1 MAGLDQIQAFLEVAR
16 SGSFARA
23 SERLSVPRSTVSA
36 RVRSLEDQLTVRLLH
51 RTTRRVALT
60 DEGRRYLMHCEEAMR
75 RLDEAESEVRRSN
88 RIEGTIRI
96 TVPVDLPKAPLAD
109 LIISFTALHP
119 DIHIDIVATDEVL
132 DLIEKNIDLA
142 IRGGAPGNKDLVARK
157 LGEGRL
163 CFFASPDYIA
173 AHLPTRGVSLG
184 DEQVILDPVRRLP
197 SKHGAKARRARI
209 DTRNFDLARA
219 LAIRSQGVALLP
231 EGMCVAE
238 LKSGALQEVKCDVG
252 IAPLPLYLVMPT
264 RRHVPTRVRT
274 FVDFLTEPAR
284 QRTFL

>member
-1 MAGLDQIQAFLEVAR
+1 MASLDQIQAFLEVAR

-60 DEGRRYLMHCEEAMR
+60 DEGRRYLTHCEEAMR
-75 RLDEAESEVRRSN
+75 RLDEAESELRRPN

-96 TVPVDLPKAPLAD
+96 TVPVDLPNTPLAD
-109 LIISFTALHP
+109 LIVSFTALHP

-132 DLIEKNIDLA
+132 DLVEKNIDLA

-157 LGEGRL
+157 LGEGRV
-163 CFFASPDYIA
+163 CFFASRDYA
-173 AHLPTRGVSLG
+173 AHLPTRGISLG
-184 DEQVILDPVRRLP
+184 DEHAILDPVQRLP
-197 SKHGAKARRARI
+197 GKRGAKARRARI
-209 DTRNFDLARA
+209 YTRNFELAKA

-238 LKSGALQEVKCDVG
+238 LKSGALQEVNCDVR

-264 RRHVPTRVRT
+264 RRHVPPRVRT